1 MNSAMLFGRLA
12 LQTSCRLNPGGAG
25 QNPLTAADVAGGMAF
40 AGLSQREE
48 LIARAKYAGDAAAAW
63 ELVGV
68 VAGVFRLRCQLR
80 GWKSGR
86 AHGVAKLAVFELLS
100 DGCCATCGGSGQRQ
114 PGRACKSCRGT
125 GRKPLSLRDRAA
137 IAGISKTRFAAD
149 WEQRGAELLRDLH
162 DWEQS
167 ALRKLGRSM
176 AQNDFTV
183 CA

>member
-1 MNSAMLFGRLA
+1 MFGRLA
-12 LQTSCRLNPGGAG
+12 LQTSLKVNAGGAG

-48 LIARAKYAGDAAAAW
+48 LVARAKYAGDAAAAW

-68 VAGVFRLRCQLR
+68 VAGVFKARCQTR
-80 GWKSGR
+80 GWKVGR

-100 DGCCATCGGSGQRQ
+100 DGCCAICGGSGQRV

-137 IAGISKTRFAAD
+137 IADISKTRFAAD
-149 WEQRGAELLRDLH
+149 WETRTAELLRDLH
-162 DWEQS
+162 GWEES
-167 ALRKLGRSM
+167 ALRKLGRVM
-176 AQNDFTV
+176 AQNDFTL